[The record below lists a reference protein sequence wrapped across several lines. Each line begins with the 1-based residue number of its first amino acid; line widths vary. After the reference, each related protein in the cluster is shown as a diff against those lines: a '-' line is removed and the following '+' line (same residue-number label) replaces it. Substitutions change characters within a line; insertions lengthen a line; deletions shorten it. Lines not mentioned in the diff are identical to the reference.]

1 MSDAGADHAM
11 FDVRDRIVVVTGAL
25 GQLGRQFTRS
35 LHAAGCRVA
44 ALDLQATEGSRG
56 RVFDDLAD
64 SPNLLLVRAD
74 VTRRDSLEA
83 ALSTIE
89 ATWGT
94 PYGLVNNAALDSP
107 PDAAGLENGP
117 FETYPVSS
125 WDEVMAVNARGVF
138 LCCQVFGGAMAAK
151 NAGAIVN
158 VCSIYGVLSPD
169 QSLYEYRREQ
179 GETFF
184 KPVAYSASKS
194 SLLNLTRYLAT
205 YWARNG
211 VRVNTVTFGGV
222 FDGQDERFLENYGR
236 RVPLGRMAHED
247 EYNGA
252 VIFLLSD
259 AASYMTGSNLTID
272 GGWTA
277 W

>member
-1 MSDAGADHAM
+1 MPDGGGTHTM
-11 FDVRDRIVVVTGAL
+11 FDIRDRIVVVTGAL

-35 LHAAGCRVA
+35 LHGAGCKVV
-44 ALDLQATEGSRG
+44 ALDLQATEDSR
-56 RVFDDLAD
+56 RQVFEELAD
-64 SPNLLLVRAD
+64 SSRLLLVRAD

-83 ALSTIE
+83 AL
-89 ATWGT
+89 ATVESAWGT

-107 PDAAGLENGP
+107 PNSDGLENGP
-117 FETYPVSS
+117 FETYPASL
-125 WDEVMAVNARGVF
+125 WDEVMAVNAKGVF

-151 NAGAIVN
+151 GAGAIIN

-169 QSLYEYRREQ
+169 QGLYDYRRAK
-179 GETFF
+179 GDVFF

-205 YWARNG
+205 YWAKSG

-222 FDGQDERFLENYGR
+222 FNGQDERFLANYGS
-236 RVPLGRMAHED
+236 RVPLGRMARED

-252 VIFLLSD
+252 VVFLLSD
-259 AASYMTGSNLTID
+259 AASYMTGSNMTID